1 MLTRMMGDNAGNN
14 AGAET
19 GSELMVNELLCFVTN
34 KMHLLAPKMIVQLCS
49 TTYSDAEIEA
59 AKEQLFGLCADDTTT
74 RKIKRQGP
82 EKGKRNLEDIIQ
94 LLDEKAENMP
104 RFVALDLSKLP
115 PITFDS
121 IDVSSL
127 LDEIQKMRT
136 EIQYLKKSVG
146 GVTEA
151 TKTITESM
159 NGLQNRVTRV
169 EKSSSASYDTA
180 FPSLASSG
188 NSQEN
193 ADDHTQKKRSYAMQ
207 VTDGIGIQKN
217 VKPVQEKRVKTKS
230 RGVVGAATNNDSEG
244 IMPKTI
250 QRRMR
255 FANVFA
261 TRFDAD
267 VTEDQVLRYLKKRLP
282 DIDLNVQAVS
292 TKYKTYT
299 SYHITS
305 YCPDP
310 SVFMDC
316 NLWPKNAFVRWW
328 RENRKDTKSQG
339 LANLDDD
346 SKPTLAAD
354 DNSRE
359 TTGSESLED
368 DGIARESDDHN
379 TNLKVT

>member
-1 MLTRMMGDNAGNN
+1 MN
-14 AGAET
+14 
-19 GSELMVNELLCFVTN
+19 SLCFVTN

-230 RGVVGAATNNDSEG
+230 RGVVGAATNNDSEANTSNRQNNSKANEFHKCVRYSFRHRCDRRSG
-244 IMPKTI
+244 ATI
-250 QRRMR
+250 P
-255 FANVFA
+255 
-261 TRFDAD
+261 
-267 VTEDQVLRYLKKRLP
+267 E
-282 DIDLNVQAVS
+282 
-292 TKYKTYT
+292 
-299 SYHITS
+299 
-305 YCPDP
+305 
-310 SVFMDC
+310 
-316 NLWPKNAFVRWW
+316 
-328 RENRKDTKSQG
+328 E
-339 LANLDDD
+339 
-346 SKPTLAAD
+346 TL
-354 DNSRE
+354 
-359 TTGSESLED
+359 T
-368 DGIARESDDHN
+368 
-379 TNLKVT
+379 